1 MTETLKEEFREAM
14 IAIYTRTFSACGY
27 RAGRFLEMVN
37 TQGGLETAKILLRE
51 EKPPAGFV
59 ALHEKERLDV
69 TIPSSK
75 LNSKPAGALLCLET
89 AMNGSSEM
97 IVMVTPFDGEKPSK
111 LKADGLS
118 E

>member
-51 EKPPAGFV
+51 EEPRGGFV
-59 ALHEKERLDV
+59 ALHEQGRLDV
-69 TIPSSK
+69 TMEAVIVE
-75 LNSKPAGALLCLET
+75 NE
-89 AMNGSSEM
+89 EM
-97 IVMVTPFDGEKPSK
+97 ASAFYARRGRDRKKEII
-111 LKADGLS
+111 
-118 E
+118 

>member
-51 EKPPAGFV
+51 EEPRGGFV
-59 ALHEKERLDV
+59 ALHEQGRLDV
-69 TIPSSK
+69 TMEAIIAENEEWHPLFTQEEIEIAKKRLSDFGY
-75 LNSKPAGALLCLET
+75 KPR
-89 AMNGSSEM
+89 SEK
-97 IVMVTPFDGEKPSK
+97 D
-111 LKADGLS
+111 
-118 E
+118 

>member
-51 EKPPAGFV
+51 EEPRGGFV
-59 ALHEKERLDV
+59 ALHEQGRLDV
-69 TIPSSK
+69 TMEAVIVENEEWHPLFTQEEIGIAKKRLSDFGY
-75 LNSKPAGALLCLET
+75 KPR
-89 AMNGSSEM
+89 SEK
-97 IVMVTPFDGEKPSK
+97 E
-111 LKADGLS
+111 
-118 E
+118 